1 MWRHTES
8 TDLMI
13 TISANLFE
21 CFSAKSMWTSSSV
34 ESGLVAV
41 SIGHLEALK
50 RAENLDDDCPRPPE
64 WMHDL
69 SSPQS
74 RRTAVE
80 DLHV

>member
-1 MWRHTES
+1 MSSFS
-8 TDLMI
+8 T
-13 TISANLFE
+13 
-21 CFSAKSMWTSSSV
+21 V

-41 SIGHLEALK
+41 SIERLEAQK
-50 RAENLDDDCPRPPE
+50 RAEMLDDDCPRPPE

-80 DLHV
+80 VLHV